1 MRRLRREVLWSV
13 IFTLNMNKPRVLIAL
28 FATAALGAGT
38 ALAVP
43 ADWLSYFFYGGAL
56 AALIFGSLAAAS
68 SQENNQESNSGTA
81 ARITLWFVVGT
92 DRPMAQVT
100 DMEALIYFCGSL
112 AYLAGLTVG
121 AFGAVHV

>member
-1 MRRLRREVLWSV
+1 MYKR
-13 IFTLNMNKPRVLIAL
+13 RVLIAL
-28 FATAALGAGT
+28 ATTTMLGAGT

-43 ADWLSYFFYGGAL
+43 GDWLSYFFWGAGL

-68 SQENNQESNSGTA
+68 AQDGKRESNSGSA
-81 ARITLWFVVGT
+81 ARVVLWFAVGT
-92 DRPMAQVT
+92 DRPTARVM
-100 DMEALIYFCGSL
+100 DMEALVFFCGSL